1 MRYLPLAFIRSS
13 ELEGVIRA
21 ASAGPQQRVLCAIC
35 GGRVPIRPDRA
46 TQTVRCPHCWRRQQ
60 VTADVATP
68 WRLSESAA
76 IALRRTRSW
85 ARHI

>member
-13 ELEGVIRA
+13 ELERAIRA
-21 ASAGPQQRVLCAIC
+21 ASSDPHQRVLCATC

-46 TQTVRCPHCWRRQQ
+46 AQTVRCPHCWRRQQ
-60 VTADVATP
+60 VTADAAAP

-76 IALRRTRSW
+76 MALRRTRSW
-85 ARHI
+85 ARRI